1 MNPLSLDMMIMDGGY
16 CSQYE
21 HVGKASVLRGGSF
34 LQAEMLGPDAAPAH
48 SCGWPVV
55 GQAASPQ
62 AAAGTAAL
70 GFGVAAPAHNI
81 ILVCPKPAGSLT
93 DQA

>member
-1 MNPLSLDMMIMDGGY
+1 MDPPPLDMMIMDGGY

-21 HVGKASVLRGGSF
+21 HVGKASVLRGGNF
-34 LQAEMLGPDAAPAH
+34 LQAEMLGPDVVPAH

-55 GQAASPQ
+55 GRAASPQ
-62 AAAGTAAL
+62 ASAGTAAPGL
-70 GFGVAAPAHNI
+70 GWQPPHSIV
-81 ILVCPKPAGSLT
+81 LLCPKPAGSVT